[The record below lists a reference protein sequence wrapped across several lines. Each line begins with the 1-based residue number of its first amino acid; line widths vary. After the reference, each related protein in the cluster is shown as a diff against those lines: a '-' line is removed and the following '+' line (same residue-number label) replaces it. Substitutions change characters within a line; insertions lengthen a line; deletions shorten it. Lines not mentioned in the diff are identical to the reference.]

1 MMKGDRLKPEL
12 LIASVALALS
22 AIALLR
28 MRNLAENARDLA
40 KRCADLAE
48 EVTTLRKT
56 VSTQTARVTAA
67 AIDQRLPIV
76 VEEEFGADSASSST
90 NEALER
96 ALRGLSSTVQVLEMR
111 AQEHDALLCALVT
124 EDEARHLWNLSK
136 GVAMQY
142 QKLASTEMEL
152 RSLVRRKLIAKKGDF
167 KIHELGSTFN
177 LIDHF
182 ELTDTGETLLEL
194 RKVLEGSDLAPATSL
209 PPPPDY

>member
-1 MMKGDRLKPEL
+1 MKPEL

-56 VSTQTARVTAA
+56 VSTQTARVTAAAAA